1 MAMFDENTA
10 FIVVSDDMEW
20 AKENIKGPNVAY
32 SPFDDE
38 IMDFYLM
45 TQCNNGI
52 ISNSSFSWWGAWLN
66 ANLEK
71 IVIAPKLWWR
81 LLVDIESALAEL
93 QQLTD
98 MKSQDGITANT
109 TFEDMLAL
117 SDQGLLMLCKTFVGI
132 CVRLSFDPPSGSV
145 LNSLEKSKDV
155 IASRITVQTERG
167 S

>member
-1 MAMFDENTA
+1 MKILEYVKTKVDIEYEDSDNTFDN
-10 FIVVSDDMEW
+10 
-20 AKENIKGPNVAY
+20 
-32 SPFDDE
+32 
-38 IMDFYLM
+38 
-45 TQCNNGI
+45 
-52 ISNSSFSWWGAWLN
+52 
-66 ANLEK
+66 
-71 IVIAPKLWWR
+71 R
-81 LLVDIESALAEL
+81 LLIDIESALAEL

-98 MKSQDGITANT
+98 IKSQDGITDST
-109 TFEDMLAL
+109 TFEDILPL